1 VTGDEYAVEV
11 QTDGDVMRAAMQ
23 AKRCART
30 WGLSEARTALVAT
43 ATSELAQNAVK
54 YGGGGVVRLRAIS
67 DERHRGIEVEVSDRG
82 PGIAN
87 ISEAMRDHVSTGG
100 TLGLG
105 LPGAKRMMDEF
116 EIESAPGQGVR
127 VRCRKWS

>member
-1 VTGDEYAVEV
+1 MADDEFAVEV
-11 QTDGDVMRAAMQ
+11 RTQGDVMRAAMQ
-23 AKRCART
+23 AKRCARA
-30 WGLSEARTALVAT
+30 WGLDESRSALVAT

-54 YGGGGVVRLRAIS
+54 YGGGGFVRLRALT
-67 DERHRGIEVEVSDRG
+67 RKNRGGIEIDVSDRG

-87 ISEAMRDHVSTGG
+87 LEEAMKDHVSTGG

-116 EIESAPGQGVR
+116 SIDAAPGQGVR
-127 VRCRKWS
+127 VVCRKWA